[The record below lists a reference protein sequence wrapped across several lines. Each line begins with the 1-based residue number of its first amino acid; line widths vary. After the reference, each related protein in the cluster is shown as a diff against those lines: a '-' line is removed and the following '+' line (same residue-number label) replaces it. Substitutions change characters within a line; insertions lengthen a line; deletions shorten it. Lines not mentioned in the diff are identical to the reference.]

1 MSGHIDNHIVIDAPL
16 ELTWRMANDVASW
29 PELFEAEYASAEVL
43 HRERNRL
50 LFRLTTVPTDDG
62 RTFSW
67 VSERMLDEESHTVL
81 ARRVEL
87 GPFRYLHIYQSF
99 EEGPTVVLVRW
110 VQDFEVSDA
119 APFTDDQMVT
129 RINLNSRVQLQNHK
143 KLIEAAAAG

>member
-1 MSGHIDNHIVIDAPL
+1 MSGHTDNHIVIEAPID
-16 ELTWRMANDVASW
+16 LTWAMANDVPSW
-29 PELFEAEYASAEVL
+29 PELFAGEYAEADVL
-43 HRERNRL
+43 HRDPNRV
-50 LFRLTTVPTDDG
+50 LFRLTTAPGEDG

-99 EEGPTVVLVRW
+99 EQGPDGVLVRW
-110 VQDFEVSDA
+110 VQDFEVSDG
-119 APFTDDQMVT
+119 APFTDEQMEM
-129 RINLNSRVQLQNHK
+129 RINVNSRAQLQRHK